1 MHTTQEE
8 QSQDSPQTSSLALSV
23 GLVSLEECRHGSGRN
38 GVQDKGTCPLAPSTE
53 SGLAEESHLHRWE
66 QKSAVDKSP
75 LGAPKIRGHF
85 QISLPCL
92 SVLISKM
99 GTSGAYDWWEQ
110 RYLQSAEPRVLQSPR
125 AARIQDCSSPAKPPG
140 NQNWGLR
147 GLQGVGIFQPTCAR
161 AGAGQGSENVY
172 LCSFLQHPNLTP
184 KSAGLPGGPK
194 ELLMSERTRL
204 AEGKLGE
211 AGVQPGLH
219 AT

>member
-140 NQNWGLR
+140 NQR
-147 GLQGVGIFQPTCAR
+147 EF
-161 AGAGQGSENVY
+161 GA
-172 LCSFLQHPNLTP
+172 
-184 KSAGLPGGPK
+184 
-194 ELLMSERTRL
+194 
-204 AEGKLGE
+204 
-211 AGVQPGLH
+211 
-219 AT
+219 